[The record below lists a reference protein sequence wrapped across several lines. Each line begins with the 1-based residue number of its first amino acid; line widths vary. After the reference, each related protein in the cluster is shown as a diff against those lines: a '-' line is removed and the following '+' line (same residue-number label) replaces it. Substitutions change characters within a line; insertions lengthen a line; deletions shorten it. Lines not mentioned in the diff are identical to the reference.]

1 MRPATYRK
9 QLDAAI
15 DNGICVTQEP
25 TEAGDIAINGSLS
38 DNDVATMDTQRRVS
52 ITNEESTVD
61 MTGVTFTISGFDGS
75 GNAISED
82 IAGPPAGGQVAT
94 ELDFLIVDTVFV
106 DGPTGGDIRVGSHES
121 GSTPPIRIDQF
132 ADPVA
137 VSLALE
143 FHDEDSDANA
153 SVQYCFDEGTSTR
166 VGPFHW
172 FDHGDLHLR
181 TENTTGALINP
192 VTAIR
197 LLVNSGNSTA
207 VLHVV
212 QAASH

>member
-1 MRPATYRK
+1 MRPATYYK
-9 QLDAAI
+9 QLIEADPDYFFTSASSVA
-15 DNGICVTQEP
+15 
-25 TEAGDIAINGSLS
+25 AGDLTLLNEA
-38 DNDVATMDTQRRVS
+38 MDDQRRVS
-52 ITNEESTVD
+52 ITSAASDESD
-61 MTGVTFTISGFDGS
+61 KDFTITGIDGS
-75 GNAISED
+75 GNTIEEV
-82 IAGPPAGGQVAT
+82 IAGPIAGGQVAT
-94 ELDFLIVDTVFV
+94 ELDFFLVTNINLSAAT
-106 DGPTGGDIRVGSHES
+106 TGGIDIGSHES

-143 FHDEDSDANA
+143 FHDEDSDVNA

-166 VGPFHW
+166 TGPFHW
-172 FDHGDLHLR
+172 FDHGDIHLR

-197 LLVNSGNSTA
+197 LLVNSGTSRAT
-207 VLHVV
+207 LHVV